1 MRAFITALIIFAA
14 LLALILCNAAF
25 VRRATGELE
34 AILCGISLSDH
45 RESAAALAAAWQKHR
60 RWISF
65 SVSFKELSAFDRCV
79 AELQREHWEN
89 EAELEAAVVA
99 AKCAV
104 QDLGR
109 LENLS
114 VENIF

>member
-25 VRRATGELE
+25 VKRATGELE
-34 AILCGISLSDH
+34 VILDGISLANRSAQ
-45 RESAAALAAAWQKHR
+45 AAALETAWQRHR

-79 AELQREHWEN
+79 AELRREHWEN

-99 AKCAV
+99 AKCAA

-109 LENLS
+109 LEALS